1 MLKLFEFLAWF
12 ESFTLLKTAS
22 QATGFVVPISS
33 IVWPRLVF
41 MVLPSALLLY
51 FVVSDL
57 LLKQHARSIAS
68 AIAPSASIFL
78 IYEQESEPN
87 PLVTSC
93 LNLNLSQKAY
103 MTWAS
108 VVKQIHISTPFSW
121 SILVRV
127 SSECKLVGIR
137 SGGGKWTS
145 EFYALSIY
153 FDARKFRW

>member
-1 MLKLFEFLAWF
+1 
-12 ESFTLLKTAS
+12 
-22 QATGFVVPISS
+22 
-33 IVWPRLVF
+33 

-103 MTWAS
+103 MTWAY
-108 VVKQIHISTPFSW
+108 VVKQIHISTSFS
-121 SILVRV
+121 
-127 SSECKLVGIR
+127 
-137 SGGGKWTS
+137 
-145 EFYALSIY
+145 
-153 FDARKFRW
+153 